1 MTEPIQLFEHE
12 AIAIGERGFTARH
25 FNALVGWNERNGGR
39 FLEVGHRKL
48 RCRQYVG
55 VVQVGDLVI
64 EVLPKAD
71 RDAGEDD
78 KPRWHGALLT
88 MLGVAHGL
96 RLHET
101 DEADLRMRRRSLMDL
116 FLDRFVHEVRALVH
130 AGLVKQYR
138 TTRSNL
144 TTLKGRLDL
153 PEHLRLNLVHQ
164 ERFAVVH
171 QAYDT
176 DHLLHAILRRALD
189 IVERTCTNAA
199 IVGRAQDVNWAFDRV
214 RERAINATTFDRLR
228 LGRRTAAYKPALQ
241 LARLIILNFS
251 PDLSSGREPVL
262 SILFDMERL
271 WEKFMFRLLLK
282 HCHKPW
288 SVVPQDELPFWEG
301 RGIRP
306 DLVLNR
312 PPSDRI
318 IADTKW
324 KVPDDDEPSMSD
336 LQQMFAYNIRF
347 VSKRGFLL
355 YPGGPL
361 EIRGRYINAEKGW
374 FTNEHHCSVLF
385 IMPFDGGGKL
395 DEAAIGDV
403 LKAMTQGMSSALA

>member
-1 MTEPIQLFEHE
+1 MPEPIQLFEHE

-25 FNALVGWNERNGGR
+25 FDALVSWNERNGGR

-88 MLGVAHGL
+88 MLRVAHGL

-101 DEADLRMRRRSLMDL
+101 DEGDLRMRRTSLMDL

-138 TTRSNL
+138 SRRANL
-144 TTLKGRLDL
+144 TALKGRLDF
-153 PEHLRLNLVHQ
+153 PDHLRLNLMHQ

-171 QAYDT
+171 QAYDA
-176 DHLLHAILRRALD
+176 DHLLHAILKRALD

-199 IVGRAQDVNWAFDRV
+199 IVGRAQDVNWAFDQV
-214 RERAINATTFDRLR
+214 RERAINAPMFDRLR

-241 LARLIILNFS
+241 LARLIILDFS
-251 PDLSSGREPVL
+251 PDLRSGREPVL

-282 HCHKPW
+282 HCPTPW
-288 SVVPQDELPFWEG
+288 SVVPQDELPFWEK

-306 DLVLNR
+306 DVVLNG
-312 PPSDRI
+312 PEGLRI

-347 VSKRGFLL
+347 VSERGSLL
-355 YPGGPL
+355 YPGEPRTR
-361 EIRGRYINAEKGW
+361 RGRYINADEGW
-374 FTNEHHCSVLF
+374 FRNEHDCTVQF
-385 IMPFDGGGKL
+385 IMPFDMGGNL
-395 DEAAIGDV
+395 DVTAIGNV
-403 LKAMTQGMSSALA
+403 LKAMTHGMSNAPS